1 MSYQISNYSPR
12 HHLFSSSLSHIFR
25 RDSVTKG
32 LWIFIWIAQIN
43 CLNLHVKRKMS
54 IQETAGGIKH
64 RLAFIKRYT
73 WFGVMGTV
81 SPPLFLFWMPRLKGE
96 MKRGLM
102 QMLNLKRS
110 RGQMVSGC
118 YLNISG
124 PVLKR
129 FKDALW
135 LLCVY
140 PVQRPI
146 PQKPRRNNYSSSP
159 AWNSLGPRVCS
170 TRFLC
175 YKVNWPEGN
184 RLKLFSFPF
193 VCWWPV
199 AYSGKNT
206 QI

>member
-1 MSYQISNYSPR
+1 MTWSTSQPHVFCIGDEGFVSYQISNYSPR

-25 RDSVTKG
+25 GDSVTKG

-54 IQETAGGIKH
+54 IQESAEGIKH
-64 RLAFIKRYT
+64 RLAFLKRYT

-81 SPPLFLFWMPRLKGE
+81 FPPLFLSCLFWMPLLKGE
-96 MKRGLM
+96 MGRGLM

-110 RGQMVSGC
+110 RSQMVPGC

-146 PQKPRRNNYSSSP
+146 PQKTRRNNYSSSP
-159 AWNSLGPRVCS
+159 AWELAPRAFCA
-170 TRFLC
+170 TR
-175 YKVNWPEGN
+175 
-184 RLKLFSFPF
+184 
-193 VCWWPV
+193 
-199 AYSGKNT
+199 
-206 QI
+206 